1 MCSAY
6 LNNREVETVMK
17 DKIKI
22 GVSSCLLGEE
32 VRWNG
37 GHRHDRYVQGI
48 LDRYFEYVP
57 TCPEVDVGMGIP
69 RETVALYGTLE
80 NPKMISKKSQTDWTK
95 KMSDYTRDRIREL
108 GNTGLCGYIFK
119 SKSPSCGIGRVPV
132 YSEFGGSK
140 VRHGPG
146 MFANSFI
153 KILPLIPV
161 EDEGRLHD
169 PVIRENFIVRVF
181 CFNRLQ
187 ILSKERFTM
196 GALVSF
202 HAKHK
207 FLILAHSKKQYDEMG
222 KLVATG
228 KSLSREELKARY
240 SSLFMEALAYKSTP
254 KKNTDVLLHMMG
266 FLKKILTRD
275 EKEDILS
282 TIEGYRQ
289 GLLPLIVPV
298 TLIRHQV
305 KKNNIEYLIDQV
317 YLNPHP
323 KELMLR
329 NHV

>member
-1 MCSAY
+1 M
-6 LNNREVETVMK
+6 NN
-17 DKIKI
+17 KIKI

-37 GHRHDRYVQGI
+37 GHKKDHYVQGI
-48 LDRYFEYVP
+48 LGNYFDYVP
-57 TCPEVDVGMGIP
+57 TCPEVDAGMGVP

-80 NPKMISKKSQTDWTK
+80 NSKMISKKSQKDWTR
-95 KMSDYTRDRIREL
+95 KMSTYMKNRINEL
-108 GNTGLCGYIFK
+108 GNADLCGYIFK

-132 YSEFGGSK
+132 YSEFGNNK
-140 VRHGPG
+140 VKYGPG
-146 MFANSFI
+146 MFASAFI
-153 KILPLIPV
+153 KTLPLIPV

-169 PVIRENFIVRVF
+169 LVIRENFIVRVF

-187 ILSKERFTM
+187 SLLKGRFTM
-196 GALVSF
+196 GTLVRF
-202 HAKHK
+202 HTKHK
-207 FLILAHSKKQYDEMG
+207 FLILSHNKKQYDAMG

-228 KSLSREELKARY
+228 KSLSKEELKTRY
-240 SSLFMEALAYKSTP
+240 SNLFMEALACKATP

-266 FLKKILTRD
+266 FLKKIIPIG
-275 EKEDILS
+275 EKEDILN
-282 TIEGYRQ
+282 TIEDYRK
-289 GLLPLIVPV
+289 GLLPLIIPV

-305 KKNNIEYLIDQV
+305 RKYNIGYLLDQI